1 VAELRRLGAEVGLD
15 AASGLLRVPFEGKTP
30 QSLIAR
36 IQTQLSVLRVSD
48 PSLEEAYVALLRESD
63 TEPDEVAA

>member
-1 VAELRRLGAEVGLD
+1 
-15 AASGLLRVPFEGKTP
+15 VPFEGKTP